1 MDAFERPNPP
11 HERRRVVSRIGL
23 VLGAG
28 GVTGG
33 AFHAGA
39 LSALAEVTGWDA
51 RTAEIIVGTSA
62 GSVTGAVLRAGLSP
76 ADLAARAEGRPLSAE
91 GRRRLAHVAAPTQG
105 FPLRPERGSRP
116 APGRAA
122 GGAGALARM
131 AMRPWDV
138 RPAAVVA
145 ALLPPGRVSTD
156 MITGGIEPLFG
167 DRWPTDPLWIA
178 AVGLDDGRRVVFGRD
193 ATTTVGQA
201 VAASCAIPAYF
212 APVDIDGARYV
223 DGGVHS
229 PTNADLVAGL
239 GLDLV
244 IISSPMS
251 LAGRPRPRATAD
263 WAVRQWCRTQLD
275 REAAGI
281 KRRGTPVLALQPTAD
296 DAALMGLNA
305 MDPSKR
311 AAVSVAIRAS
321 TERRLRRADV
331 ADRLD
336 RLRP

>member
-1 MDAFERPNPP
+1 LP
-11 HERRRVVSRIGL
+11 RIGL

-39 LSALAEVTGWDA
+39 LAALADVTGWDA

-91 GRRRLAHVAAPTQG
+91 GRRRLSHVAAPAQG

-116 APGRAA
+116 APGRTAA
-122 GGAGALARM
+122 GPAALARM

-138 RPAAVVA
+138 RPAAVAA

-167 DRWPTDPLWIA
+167 DRWPAAPLWIA

-193 ATTTVGQA
+193 DGAGRGATVGQA
-201 VAASCAIPAYF
+201 VAGS
-212 APVDIDGARYV
+212 
-223 DGGVHS
+223 
-229 PTNADLVAGL
+229 
-239 GLDLV
+239 
-244 IISSPMS
+244 
-251 LAGRPRPRATAD
+251 
-263 WAVRQWCRTQLD
+263 
-275 REAAGI
+275 
-281 KRRGTPVLALQPTAD
+281 
-296 DAALMGLNA
+296 
-305 MDPSKR
+305 
-311 AAVSVAIRAS
+311 
-321 TERRLRRADV
+321 
-331 ADRLD
+331 
-336 RLRP
+336 